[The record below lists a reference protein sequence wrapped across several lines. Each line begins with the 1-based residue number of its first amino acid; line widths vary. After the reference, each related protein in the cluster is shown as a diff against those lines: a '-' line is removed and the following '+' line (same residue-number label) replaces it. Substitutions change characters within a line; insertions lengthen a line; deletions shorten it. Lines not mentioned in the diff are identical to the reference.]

1 MFSVEI
7 LIIATLLGGVLAY
20 LASLLNKQL
29 GSAVSILVTGSV
41 FGILAFYGLGNSLDS
56 SVNIIP
62 NFVALQI
69 TDLGTFFAMLVSFV
83 FFMVSFFNPFFSE
96 RYKFPHAFNL
106 LFLMTLAG
114 VIGVFYA
121 RNFIT
126 LFVFFE
132 IVVWTSMF
140 LIPMTKG
147 TKPTVSYFVF
157 STVGSFAMLYAI
169 LFMAV
174 GIGSTDIDFVLSALT
189 GTAALVVYTLLSV
202 AAFAK
207 LGAYPFFVWLPKVL
221 GSAPDPVSAVF
232 SGGIEKLGAFIAVLA
247 ILKITPASAMFTA
260 VGLPIQHYVI
270 GLIAA
275 VTIVAG
281 TMMAIRQDDAK
292 KLLAYSSAANG
303 GYILL
308 AFVIGNTV
316 SVAGGLFHVM
326 AHSFAS
332 TAAFL
337 AIGVVTYRTKTS
349 KISELGGMIHR
360 MPITYVVYLSAI
372 ISMAGIPPMGGF
384 ISKWLIFQALIQNN
398 LVILAVAAFM
408 GSIGSFLYV
417 FRPLA
422 AMFLGQDLPKYKDV
436 KEAPVVMLI
445 PMIILTLLSV
455 ASGVFPT
462 MFLPMIDKV
471 MVELGFMPLI
481 TNGLQI
487 IGFNGTLDA
496 PLIGLV
502 FGVGVVVVFILFL
515 IFPKSRKVGL
525 MDTYTSGEFVYT
537 EELLHYSADFYA
549 PLERLYRKEP
559 FINKVYNAIKL
570 KVEDLG
576 AFVRY
581 FFFTNKPEV
590 TVFWIVVVLLYIVW
604 GDYIW

>member
-1 MFSVEI
+1 MSVEI
-7 LIIATLLGGVLAY
+7 LVLAALLGGVVAY
-20 LASLLNKQL
+20 LVSLLNKQL
-29 GSAVSILVTGSV
+29 GSAIVIFVSGAV
-41 FGILAFYGLGNSLDS
+41 FSLLTYFGFSDNLDAT
-56 SVNIIP
+56 VALIP
-62 NFVALQI
+62 NFVGFNI
-69 TDLGTFFAMLVSFV
+69 TNLGLFFAVLVSFV
-83 FFMVSFFNPFFSE
+83 FFMVSFFNPFFSD
-96 RYKFPHAFNL
+96 RYKNPNAFNL
-106 LFLMTLAG
+106 LYLMTLAG
-114 VIGVFYA
+114 VLGVFFA
-121 RNFIT
+121 SNFIT

-140 LIPMTKG
+140 LIPMSKG
-147 TKPTVSYFVF
+147 IKPTVTYFIF

-169 LFMAV
+169 IFMAV
-174 GIGSTDIDFVLSALT
+174 GIGTTNIDLALASLS
-189 GTAALVVYTLLSV
+189 GTAAIIVYVLFSV

-221 GSAPDPVSAVF
+221 GNAPDPVSAVF

-247 ILKITPASAMFTA
+247 LLKITPASAMFNA
-260 VGLPIQHYVI
+260 VGLPVQDYII
-270 GLIAA
+270 GVIAA
-275 VTIVAG
+275 VTIIAG

-308 AFVIGNTV
+308 AFAIGDTV

-326 AHSFAS
+326 AHAFAS

-384 ISKWLIFQALIQNN
+384 ISKWLIFQALIQSKM
-398 LVILAVAAFM
+398 VILAVAAFM

-422 AMFLGQDLPKYKDV
+422 ALFLGQDLPKYKEV
-436 KEAPVVMLI
+436 KEAPVLMLI
-445 PMIILTLLSV
+445 PMIVLTLLSV

-462 MFLPMIDKV
+462 LFIPMINNV
-471 MVELGFMPLI
+471 MTELGFAQLI
-481 TNGLQI
+481 TSGVQIVGYNGI
-487 IGFNGTLDA
+487 LDA
-496 PLIGLV
+496 PLIALIFGIGVVIV
-502 FGVGVVVVFILFL
+502 FGLFL

-537 EELLHYSADFYA
+537 PELLHYSADFYA
-549 PLERLYRKEP
+549 PLERLYREEP
-559 FINKVYNAIKL
+559 FVNKIYKAIKL

-590 TVFWIVVVLLYIVW
+590 TVFWIVIVLLYVVW
-604 GDYIW
+604 GDFLW